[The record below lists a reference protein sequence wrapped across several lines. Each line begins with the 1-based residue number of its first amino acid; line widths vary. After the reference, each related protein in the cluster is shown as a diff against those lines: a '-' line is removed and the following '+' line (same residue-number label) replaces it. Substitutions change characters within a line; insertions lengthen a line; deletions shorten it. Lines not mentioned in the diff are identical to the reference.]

1 VLENLPL
8 FSGLAAEDVR
18 TLESHSHRKTYRK
31 NTIVMEKGDETSSLY
46 VLLSGRVKVFLNNE
60 EGKEIVLNTLE
71 PGDYFG
77 ELGLLGDTERS
88 ASVITQEDSKFL
100 AISKRE
106 FTECLSAN
114 PQIML
119 SLMRKLVSQVQ
130 ELTERVSSLALQDVY
145 GRVARTLMQQAK
157 EEDGR
162 LATGKLT
169 QQEIAQTVGAS
180 REMISRIFKDLRE
193 GGYISIEDKRIIIN
207 QKLPARW

>member
-1 VLENLPL
+1 MLENLPL
-8 FSGLAAEDVR
+8 FSGLTDDEVR

-46 VLLSGRVKVFLNNE
+46 VLLSGGVKVFLTNE
-60 EGKEIVLNTLE
+60 DGKEVVLNTLE
-71 PGDYFG
+71 PGAYFG
-77 ELGLLGDTERS
+77 ELALLGDTERS
-88 ASVITQEDSKFL
+88 ASVITQEESQFL
-100 AISKRE
+100 VISKRE
-106 FTECLSAN
+106 FTGCLSAN

-119 SLMRKLVSQVQ
+119 SLMRQLVARVH

-145 GRVARTLMQQAK
+145 GRVAGTLMQQAK

-162 LATGKLT
+162 LVTGKLT

-193 GGYISIEDKRIIIN
+193 GGYISIENKRIFIDK
-207 QKLPARW
+207 KLPARW